1 MKSSRRITVTYR
13 KYGHTEPSV
22 RTVEP
27 YCIKLFQRRWYA
39 LVRHITRDSL
49 FALSFDRILDI
60 QLTEESFKIDQD
72 FDAQSWFSD
81 CYGVVKNPD
90 ADLERVVI
98 RAYGREAFYLRDL
111 PFHHSQREIGSGE
124 DWTDFEY
131 LLRISSDFYTPLLS
145 RGPNIKVL
153 QPQWLAEEIR
163 QQHLKAVGL
172 YEGAEG

>member
-1 MKSSRRITVTYR
+1 MILRHS
-13 KYGHTEPSV
+13 SV
-22 RTVEP
+22 RD
-27 YCIKLFQRRWYA
+27 FQNGIVPDCAEWCATASRWNYA

-60 QLTEESFKIDQD
+60 QLTEESFKMDQD
-72 FDAQSWFSD
+72 FDEQSWFSD

-90 ADLERVVI
+90 ADLERVGI

-111 PFHHSQREIGSGE
+111 PFHHSQREIASGE

-145 RGPNIKVL
+145 RDPNIKVL
-153 QPQWLAEEIR
+153 QPQWVAEEIR
-163 QQHLKAVGL
+163 QQHLKAAGL
-172 YEGAEG
+172 YE

>member
-1 MKSSRRITVTYR
+1 MR
-13 KYGHTEPSV
+13 HNSV
-22 RTVEP
+22 R
-27 YCIKLFQRRWYA
+27 YFQNGIVANSAEWCATASRWNYA

-60 QLTEESFKIDQD
+60 QLTEESFKIEQD

-98 RAYGREAFYLRDL
+98 RAFGREAYYLRDL
-111 PFHHSQREIGSGE
+111 PFHHSQKEIASGE

-163 QQHLKAVGL
+163 QRGCMRVRKG
-172 YEGAEG
+172 